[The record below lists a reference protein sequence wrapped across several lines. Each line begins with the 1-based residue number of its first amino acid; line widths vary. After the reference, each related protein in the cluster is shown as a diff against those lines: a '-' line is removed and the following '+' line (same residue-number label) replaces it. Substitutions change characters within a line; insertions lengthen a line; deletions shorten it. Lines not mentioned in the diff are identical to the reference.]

1 MEELFAY
8 RRQMV
13 AKSRTQLERLSI
25 GVEKI
30 KPESMHIPLEDGG
43 WSAHQVLVHMRDVE
57 QHAFGPR
64 VENMLTHDQPDLQYF
79 DEGAWMQEHYDE
91 QEPVENILA
100 GFLEARMKMLE
111 AVEEAD
117 PQGWSR
123 AGRHP
128 TQGLR
133 TVQWWFEYALSHTE
147 EHLAQLSIE

>member
-1 MEELFAY
+1 MDELHAY
-8 RRQMV
+8 RRQMM
-13 AKSRTQLERLSI
+13 AQARAQLQRLTA

-30 KPESMHIPLEDGG
+30 DPGSMYTPLEEGG

-57 QHAFGPR
+57 QLAFWPR
-64 VENMLTHDQPDLQYF
+64 VEDMLQHDQPDLQYF

-91 QEPVENILA
+91 AEPVQAILA
-100 GFLEARMKMLE
+100 DFEEARTKMLA
-111 AVEEAD
+111 AVETAD

-123 AGRHP
+123 TGRHP

-147 EHLAQLSIE
+147 DHLAQLSIE